1 MPWVDM
7 SIEKTRVSMILDTT
21 GGGSGIGSSSR
32 ESEESAVRGDG
43 GIYRHQE
50 ACRFRSQGQGSKV

>member
-1 MPWVDM
+1 M
-7 SIEKTRVSMILDTT
+7 SIDKTRVSMILDTT

-32 ESEESAVRGDG
+32 ESEESAVRGGG
-43 GIYRHQE
+43 GIYRLQE